1 MPRNPLAGLS
11 KAERLIGLGLLLVVA
26 SILGPLWVSMESN
39 RWLRQTQQDLVRF
52 IAVSQQF
59 FVEYGYWPSPHMGT
73 PGDMRYGRETDNDL
87 VLNILR
93 AVDGPGNEGH
103 RLNPNRIVYLNPPGR
118 RRGRAGI
125 DADGSWV
132 DVWGSPYQIVFD
144 TDMNQVCVIAH
155 SIYPNQSD
163 TGVVVWSYGPD
174 RRPDTSRDILSWM
187 MD

>member
-1 MPRNPLAGLS
+1 MSRNPLARLS
-11 KAERLIGLGLLLVVA
+11 SAERFISLGLFLVVA
-26 SILGPLWVSMESN
+26 SVLGPLAVSTESH
-39 RWLRQTQQDLVRF
+39 RRLRQTRQDLSRF
-52 IAVSQQF
+52 IAVSEQF

-73 PGDMRYGRETDNDL
+73 PGDMRYGRETGNDL

-103 RLNPNRIVYLNPPGR
+103 RLNPNRIVYLSPPNRRHGR
-118 RRGRAGI
+118 SGVDVEG
-125 DADGSWV
+125 GWV

-144 TDMNQVCVIAH
+144 TDMNQVSVIAH

-163 TGVVVWSYGPD
+163 TGVIVWSYGPD
-174 RRPDTSRDILSWM
+174 RRPDTPRDILSWM